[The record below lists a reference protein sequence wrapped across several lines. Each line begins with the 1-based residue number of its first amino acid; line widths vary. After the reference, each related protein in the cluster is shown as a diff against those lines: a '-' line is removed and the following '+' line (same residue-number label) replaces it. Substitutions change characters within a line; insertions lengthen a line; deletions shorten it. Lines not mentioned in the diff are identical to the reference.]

1 MRFICSKTSLYDA
14 IVNVSK
20 AVSERS
26 TLPSLEGIRFSLA
39 DSLLELTGY
48 NLEMGIRTAI
58 PVRSD
63 DKGSCIM
70 NARLFAEMIKKM
82 DTEELLIDVSESY
95 QVTISGSA
103 TKTTFNMFAATAAD
117 YPELP
122 EKDNETQIP
131 IAQPV
136 LKNMIAQTKFAV
148 AMTDDKPILK
158 GELFDIENNT
168 LTMVAIDGYR
178 MAVRYEPVKFN
189 EPIKFVVPSKSL
201 SEIQSLL
208 SDNEDDT
215 VYIHPSRKHI
225 IFDIGGYVVY
235 SRLLEGDFH
244 PYKSAIPNSS
254 NTDVV
259 VDRKALISTLE
270 RAMLL
275 INDRSP
281 SPVRCYFDNDH
292 VKLNCVAALGKIS
305 DEIAADV
312 TGPVIEIGFKC
323 KYLLEPL
330 KVIDDE
336 KVKLMMG
343 GSLLAMKIVPCEGE
357 KYTYLVLP
365 VRLPRE

>member
-1 MRFICSKTSLYDA
+1 MKFICSKQTLYDA

-26 TLPSLEGIRFSLA
+26 TLPSLEGIKFSLA

-48 NLEMGIRTAI
+48 NLEMGIRTVI
-58 PVRSD
+58 SVRSE
-63 DKGSCIM
+63 DKGSCII
-70 NARLFAEMIKKM
+70 NARLFSEMIKKM
-82 DTEELLIDVSESY
+82 SADEVLIDISESY
-95 QVTISGSA
+95 QVTISGGV
-103 TKTTFNMFAATAAD
+103 TKFNMFAASAED

-122 EKDNETQIP
+122 EKDSLTE
-131 IAQPV
+131 
-136 LKNMIAQTKFAV
+136 
-148 AMTDDKPILK
+148 DKPILK

-178 MAVRYEPVKFN
+178 MAVRYEPVKFS

-201 SEIQSLL
+201 SEIQGLL
-208 SDNEDDT
+208 SDNEEDT
-215 VYIHPSRKHI
+215 VFIHPSRKHI

-259 VDRKALISTLE
+259 VDRKELISTLE

-281 SPVRCYFDNDH
+281 SPVRCYFENDH
-292 VKLNCVAALGKIS
+292 VKINCTTALGKIS
-305 DEIAADV
+305 DEINAEIS
-312 TGPVIEIGFKC
+312 GPVIEIGFKC
-323 KYLLEPL
+323 KYLLDPL

-336 KVKLMMG
+336 KVKLKMG